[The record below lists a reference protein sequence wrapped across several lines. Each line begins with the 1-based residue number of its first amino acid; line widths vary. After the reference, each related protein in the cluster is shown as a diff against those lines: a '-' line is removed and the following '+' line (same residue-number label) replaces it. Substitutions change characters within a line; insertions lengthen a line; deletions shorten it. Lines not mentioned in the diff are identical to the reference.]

1 MSASQPD
8 LLPEPDLRDRSAWVQ
23 SYDRDGRLS
32 VGVVMSYCGRYT
44 IVRYLARPLE
54 RERYQAFRR
63 HGPPPGE
70 QGKWSPPSWS
80 HCYDTAEQA
89 REACWHHHQNEVAT

>member
-1 MSASQPD
+1 MNAEQPD

-23 SYDRDGRLS
+23 SHQLDGKVA

-44 IVRYLARPLE
+44 IVRYVAQPMQ
-54 RERYQAFRR
+54 RERFQAFRR

-80 HCYDTAEQA
+80 HVYDTAQQA
-89 REACWHHHQNEVAT
+89 RDACWHHHNLEVQT